1 MFFRAARLAAV
12 AMVLAALCAPA
23 RAQDSGGLRLVTPE
37 DLLAADAQSGLPTP
51 APSPTPTGLKK
62 KAAYPKLPP
71 LQAAP
76 NAERLGLRGGPPTPD
91 PTLVPA
97 PNVAALP
104 PPATRKARPD
114 DDPFAPLGIDLGD
127 MRLTPYFEEDLGYSD
142 NPGQLPQGSKGSGV
156 STTEAGAAFQSQWAR
171 DDLHGQLRAGYND
184 FFAYRAA
191 NAPYG
196 SGDVSGRLDVTR
208 YLSFDAQGRFSATA
222 ETATSL
228 GLSGVTIS
236 GASAP
241 LLTTEGATFGAADKF
256 GLFSLALHGSID
268 RTGYQNAALSNGTID
283 DVASDNFNDYGLKL
297 RGAYQ
302 ASPEFSPFIEAA
314 YDTRRYDQAID
325 ANGYARNSTGWS
337 ASFGASV
344 EVTRLLTG
352 EASAGYAHRT
362 YTDARF
368 APVSGPIVSAS
379 LIWSPTPL
387 TTVTVNAASAIN
399 DSTIAGASSAL
410 TRTYTLD
417 IGHRLLRNFLLG
429 ANAGYTT
436 DKYYGVTQSDSTAVF
451 GARAEYDIGRD
462 IVLKATASRQIYKSS
477 VPGSDYAADVF
488 TLGLRVRR

>member
-12 AMVLAALCAPA
+12 AMAMAALCAPA
-23 RAQDSGGLRLVTPE
+23 RAQDAGGLRLGTPE
-37 DLLAADAQSGLPTP
+37 DLLAAGAQSDLPTP

-62 KAAYPKLPP
+62 KAATPGLPP
-71 LQAAP
+71 LQAYP
-76 NAERLGLRGGPPTPD
+76 SAERLGLRGGPPAPD

-97 PNVAALP
+97 ANVAAP
-104 PPATRKARPD
+104 PPLTQRKATPD

-127 MRLTPYFEEDLGYSD
+127 MRLTPYFEQDLGYSD
-142 NPGQLPQGSKGSGV
+142 NPGQHSQGGKGSGV
-156 STTEAGAAFQSQWAR
+156 STTEVGAAFQSRWAR

-184 FFAYRAA
+184 FFTDRAA

-196 SGDVSGRLDVTR
+196 SGDISGRLDVTR
-208 YLSFDAQGRFSATA
+208 DLSFDAQGRFSASA

-228 GLSGVTIS
+228 GLSGVTII

-241 LLTTEGATFGAADKF
+241 LLTTEGATFGATDKF
-256 GLFSLALHGSID
+256 GRFSLALHGSID
-268 RTGYQNAALSNGTID
+268 RTGYQSATLSNGTID
-283 DVASDNFNDYGLKL
+283 DVASDNFSDTGVKL

-314 YDTRRYDQAID
+314 TDARRYDHAID

-344 EVTRLLTG
+344 EVTRLITG
-352 EASAGYAHRT
+352 EVSAGYAHRR
-362 YTDARF
+362 YSDARL
-368 APVSGPIVSAS
+368 APVRGPIVSAS

-387 TTVTVNAASAIN
+387 TTVTLNATSGIN
-399 DSTIAGASSAL
+399 DSTIAGASSAM
-410 TRTYTLD
+410 TRTVALD
-417 IGHRLLRNFLLG
+417 IAHRLLRNFLLG

-436 DKYYGVTQSDSTAVF
+436 DKYNGVTQSDSTAIF

-462 IVLKATASRQIYKSS
+462 IVLKATASRRLYKSS

-488 TLGLRVRR
+488 MLGLRVRR